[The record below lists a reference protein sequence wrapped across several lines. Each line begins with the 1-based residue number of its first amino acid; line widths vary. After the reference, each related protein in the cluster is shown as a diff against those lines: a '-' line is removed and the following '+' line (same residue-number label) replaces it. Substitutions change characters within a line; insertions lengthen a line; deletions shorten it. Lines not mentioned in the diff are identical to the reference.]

1 MLIIRPPMIHRV
13 VRDES
18 GSTSMIF
25 ALALLTLAGLLGVAV
40 DFGRASSAKSVLQ
53 RSTDS
58 AAIAAVQAA
67 ASGGTAEAA
76 TQAATEL
83 FASNSKSSIGRSKSA
98 ASCTPSVHLQTAYD
112 ISTATVSCSECVQT
126 TFLSITGM
134 QCLSLAATS
143 TAQAYSSQIVNV
155 GFNGTGWT
163 WGDPHVY
170 QANGNDIYLNGCN
183 TGSWYNLLSD
193 SGIEVN
199 VTCQPWGGSGP
210 TVITEF
216 SLVLG
221 SHVFTMTYPNNALQ
235 SVGWGVWAGYD
246 PIFTVDGV
254 VQDGVPSSPT
264 PYLDG
269 QVTYGTQ
276 YVGDRMKGI
285 NQNMAAMAVNTPQYQ
300 LVMAFTYG
308 GFVQITASGSGRC
321 GTPGGF
327 WGQSLAGYTDY
338 DAGGEIKAADYKVSG
353 PSAT

>member
-1 MLIIRPPMIHRV
+1 
-13 VRDES
+13 
-18 GSTSMIF
+18 
-25 ALALLTLAGLLGVAV
+25 
-40 DFGRASSAKSVLQ
+40 
-53 RSTDS
+53 
-58 AAIAAVQAA
+58 
-67 ASGGTAEAA
+67 
-76 TQAATEL
+76 
-83 FASNSKSSIGRSKSA
+83 
-98 ASCTPSVHLQTAYD
+98 
-112 ISTATVSCSECVQT
+112 
-126 TFLSITGM
+126 M

-143 TAQAYSSQIVNV
+143 TAQAYSSQIVKV

-269 QVTYGTQ
+269 QVTYGSQFVVDTMQ
-276 YVGDRMKGI
+276 GI
-285 NQNMAAMAVNTPQYQ
+285 NQNMAAMTVNTSQYQ

-353 PSAT
+353 PSATVAAFGVSGCSKGVLSARLIK